1 MASVSFTDLPRGDQG
16 LRLMSYNVENL
27 FDYFDDSLKQDDE
40 FLPFK
45 NRYWTKKKYQ
55 LKQQKI
61 AQVIMASGGWEP
73 PAIVG
78 LCEIENR
85 YVLENLTRF
94 TQLKSTSYEFLHK
107 DSPDKRGI
115 DVALL
120 YRPEKFDLLFYDF
133 LQINFPFD
141 SSAKTRD
148 ILYAKGLLR
157 NTDTLHIFVNHW
169 PSKFGGEFETKAK
182 RIYLAQKLKAAMD
195 SITLHNQ
202 DANIVALGDFN
213 DDPNAESLEILT
225 SNGDYLNLL
234 EGLQYQYG
242 THSFENQWSI
252 IDHFIVSE
260 SLIQSNRK
268 TSIQS
273 NSVKIIDFEF
283 LLSEGSLGNK
293 RPFRTYQG
301 PAYLGGFSDHLPIIV
316 DIRFN

>member
-1 MASVSFTDLPRGDQG
+1 LASVSFTDLPRGDQG